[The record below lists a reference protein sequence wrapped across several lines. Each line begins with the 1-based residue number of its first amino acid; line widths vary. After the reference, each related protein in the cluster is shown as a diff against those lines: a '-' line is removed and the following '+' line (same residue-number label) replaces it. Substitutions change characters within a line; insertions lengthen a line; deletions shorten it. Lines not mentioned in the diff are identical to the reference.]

1 MQDVC
6 LDVCNSYSNLQWYFN
21 CFVLSET
28 TSQLQRRNVSFK
40 IPNTEDGKKHV
51 WAQSQLLDGMLLWV
65 VGCHMTAFL
74 IYFPLSNHK
83 FWYVIYSGTVMAP
96 GEPHAAVIV

>member
-6 LDVCNSYSNLQWYFN
+6 NIYYNLRTYTT
-21 CFVLSET
+21 VLFFSET

-51 WAQSQLLDGMLLWV
+51 WAQSQLLDGTLLWV
-65 VGCHMTAFL
+65 VGFL
-74 IYFPLSNHK
+74 F
-83 FWYVIYSGTVMAP
+83 
-96 GEPHAAVIV
+96 